1 MHPAKAGSTV
11 VSKPASYATSG
22 GTAASYIRKFTLSA
36 AAGKFK
42 VSGTNIGKINSSTLS
57 DVKVYWV
64 NPRNGGLVE
73 LSDETNGQNSLAVGS
88 ITHAVESA
96 TEDASATNVIIFV
109 IPANSSTK
117 VGQVTVA
124 SV

>member
-1 MHPAKAGSTV
+1 MHPSKTSSAV
-11 VSKPASYATSG
+11 VSKPTTYANSSAI
-22 GTAASYIRKFTLSA
+22 AASYIRKFTLSS

-42 VSGTNIGKINSSTLS
+42 VSASGIGTGS

-73 LSDETNGQNSLAVGS
+73 LSDETNGQNSLASGS

-117 VGQVTVA
+117 VGPVTVA
-124 SV
+124 VA

>member
-1 MHPAKAGSTV
+1 MHPAKAGSAV
-11 VSKPASYATSG
+11 VSKPSTYANSG
-22 GTAASYIRKFTLSA
+22 ATPASYIRKFTLSS

-42 VSGTNIGKINSSTLS
+42 VSGTNIGKGS

-73 LSDETNGQNSLAVGS
+73 LSNESNGQNSLATGS

-96 TEDASATNVIIFV
+96 TEDAPVSPIIIFV

-117 VGQVTVA
+117 VGKVTVA
-124 SV
+124 SA

>member
-1 MHPAKAGSTV
+1 MHPSIAGAAAGKPDTYAGS
-11 VSKPASYATSG
+11 AATP
-22 GTAASYIRKFTLSA
+22 ASYIRKFTLGS

-42 VSGTNIGKINSSTLS
+42 VSASYIGTGS

-73 LSDETNGQNSLAVGS
+73 LSDETNGQNSLAPGS

-117 VGQVTVA
+117 VGKVTVA
-124 SV
+124 AV